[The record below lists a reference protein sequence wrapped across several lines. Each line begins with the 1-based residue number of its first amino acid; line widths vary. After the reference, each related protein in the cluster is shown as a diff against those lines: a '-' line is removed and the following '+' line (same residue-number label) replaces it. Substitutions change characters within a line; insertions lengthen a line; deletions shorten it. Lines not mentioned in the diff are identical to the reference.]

1 MRGRVATCPCG
12 LAARYPACC
21 GRFHRGGSAPSAE
34 LLMRS
39 RFSAF
44 AVGDAGYLLRTWDV
58 STRPVSLVLDAAI
71 VWKRLTVL
79 SSSEVG
85 SAGTVEFE
93 ARFVHGGVPGML
105 RENSSFRRVGGAW
118 CYVAA
123 LD

>member
-1 MRGRVATCPCG
+1 MRRRVNACPCG
-12 LAARYPACC
+12 LPARYPACC
-21 GRFHRGGSAPSAE
+21 GRFHQGGSAPSAE

-71 VWKRLTVL
+71 VWKRLTVI

-93 ARFVHGGVPGML
+93 ARFVRGGVPGML
-105 RENSSFRRVGGAW
+105 RANSPFHRVGETW
-118 CYVAA
+118 FYVAA